1 MSKLP
6 HRYEE
11 AGRDVGMELRLY
23 DISLAIPLGFPFPS
37 WTLTASRGAQL
48 GRPLSS
54 RTSRQR
60 GRGSVGQYR
69 PRRRRSSS
77 LTPPWSALRWGAMG
91 GSRREGCNEQNRD
104 GLITPTPETISAS
117 PTSGPGLQR
126 SVREPVS
133 STDTCSTKRFGLTV
147 EPRAVVRSEQPTRVD
162 LQQKRA
168 NGQGREAD
176 NRARPSTAPDTTA
189 EQGGGAGAS
198 LA

>member
-91 GSRREGCNEQNRD
+91 GSRRE
-104 GLITPTPETISAS
+104 
-117 PTSGPGLQR
+117 
-126 SVREPVS
+126 EPVS

-147 EPRAVVRSEQPTRVD
+147 EPRAVVRSEQPTGVD

-168 NGQGREAD
+168 YGRGGREAD
-176 NRARPSTAPDTTA
+176 NQARPSTAPDTTA